1 MKKRETSH
9 FDRYMFDILVAIEVL
24 MSFTFLGYIHL
35 PPISIT
41 IAYIPIVVAGC
52 LFGIKEATLMGAVF
66 GLGSMYKASAA
77 YVMTGDAIFSPFSST
92 NPFGSIMLSVGSRVL
107 FGLMMGILFKLAKKG
122 KNVTLKIGFVAFIAS
137 KLHAICVYLA
147 MGCFF
152 PKMGNVTSSLAT
164 NINDLILSLFCVLI
178 IEVIYHAY
186 RLEKFQEL
194 RTSIDQSSRNPYVEK
209 RINRSVYIFAFFIVC
224 MTISAAVYFSN
235 RAVYML
241 TAHQVT
247 VSKVIKGDLLH
258 LQLQFLFAT
267 LALNF
272 ISMII
277 LLCIYKYMSYK
288 EYLGELDGLTGVMGR
303 RIFLYQC
310 NKFQENYKEYDL
322 HNGWFLFMDVDYFK
336 EINDTFG
343 HHIGDKVLKEIAG
356 NIQRTFSKTGVIG

>member
-1 MKKRETSH
+1 
-9 FDRYMFDILVAIEVL
+9 MFDILVAIEVL

-164 NINDLILSLFCVLI
+164 NINYLILSLFCVLI

-209 RINRSVYIFAFFIVC
+209 RINRSV
-224 MTISAAVYFSN
+224 
-235 RAVYML
+235 
-241 TAHQVT
+241 
-247 VSKVIKGDLLH
+247 
-258 LQLQFLFAT
+258 
-267 LALNF
+267 
-272 ISMII
+272 
-277 LLCIYKYMSYK
+277 
-288 EYLGELDGLTGVMGR
+288 
-303 RIFLYQC
+303 IFLHSLLY
-310 NKFQENYKEYDL
+310 
-322 HNGWFLFMDVDYFK
+322 V
-336 EINDTFG
+336 
-343 HHIGDKVLKEIAG
+343 
-356 NIQRTFSKTGVIG
+356 